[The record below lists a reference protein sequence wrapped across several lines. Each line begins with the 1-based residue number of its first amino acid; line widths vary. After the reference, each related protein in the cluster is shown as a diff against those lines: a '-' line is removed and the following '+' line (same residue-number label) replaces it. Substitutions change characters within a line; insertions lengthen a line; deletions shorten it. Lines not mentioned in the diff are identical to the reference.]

1 MVGKPKCFGLRRGER
16 ERESAGEGEPG
27 VAGARERERHEEA
40 RVVRSVGEGD
50 SESEK

>member
-27 VAGARERERHEEA
+27 VAGARERERQGA